1 MIIKANMKRIFSLLL
16 AVIICLSYLPIN
28 VMANDTEAE
37 ELIDNRLVET
47 ENTSTPVPTPT
58 PTPTPAPT
66 ATLKPEATATPK
78 PTSTATLEPE
88 ATATPKPTSTA
99 TLEPEATATPTPT
112 STATLEPEAMAT
124 LAPASTATP
133 KPEVTATPKSEAT
146 TTPTTESTAMPTA
159 TAEIKYP
166 AQTLQGRDDK
176 VYLVVKAPEGALPI
190 GAKVVF
196 KAIEDNTDT
205 KSVYDLLLGELAS
218 VQLFDLYFTDGG
230 GTRIQPLQKVHVSI
244 RMESIRTEKD
254 NLHVVYLD
262 INHRAEQIKLLH
274 EGVKEDE
281 ITFEFQK
288 FNHIAFAIEADDGVA
303 PTAEPTTETLVTMQ
317 GAAPSNTMTA
327 LGVPAEPEE
336 STEELETIE
345 ASIELNKNELAL
357 RIGDEENLTAT
368 VVPEGT
374 EVIRSQQ

>member
-1 MIIKANMKRIFSLLL
+1 MVK
-16 AVIICLSYLPIN
+16 
-28 VMANDTEAE
+28 
-37 ELIDNRLVET
+37 
-47 ENTSTPVPTPT
+47 
-58 PTPTPAPT
+58 
-66 ATLKPEATATPK
+66 
-78 PTSTATLEPE
+78 
-88 ATATPKPTSTA
+88 
-99 TLEPEATATPTPT
+99 
-112 STATLEPEAMAT
+112 
-124 LAPASTATP
+124 
-133 KPEVTATPKSEAT
+133 
-146 TTPTTESTAMPTA
+146 
-159 TAEIKYP
+159 
-166 AQTLQGRDDK
+166 DDK

-374 EVIRSQQ
+374 EVIARSQQ